1 MNNIKERIKIFSG
14 AKLKY
19 IAFASMLIDHFNKAI
34 IYPNLDG
41 GMLNRISDLFDIL
54 GRIAFPIFIFL
65 LIEGYFHTRN
75 KWKYLGTLLLFGI
88 ISEVPFDMCT
98 SAVFFEPNWNNIMF
112 TLSFVLAIIW
122 VIDVLKEK
130 LNKPLWYVISILI
143 VAVMCFIAMN
153 LGLDY
158 EHHAVL
164 IGYFM
169 YLFHDKYIYS
179 IPFCYAS
186 MFKEPWALLGFGLN
200 LTYNGERG
208 RQNKLFNYLFYPVHL
223 LILGIIRMTLHI

>member
-1 MNNIKERIKIFSG
+1 M
-14 AKLKY
+14 
-19 IAFASMLIDHFNKAI
+19 
-34 IYPNLDG
+34 
-41 GMLNRISDLFDIL
+41 
-54 GRIAFPIFIFL
+54 
-65 LIEGYFHTRN
+65 
-75 KWKYLGTLLLFGI
+75 
-88 ISEVPFDMCT
+88 
-98 SAVFFEPNWNNIMF
+98 
-112 TLSFVLAIIW
+112 
-122 VIDVLKEK
+122 IDVLKEK
-130 LNKPLWYVISILI
+130 LNKPLWYVVSILI
-143 VAVMCFIAMN
+143 IAVMCFVAMN

-208 RQNKLFNYLFYPVHL
+208 RQNKLFNYFFYPVHL

>member
-19 IAFASMLIDHFNKAI
+19 IAFVSMLIDHFNKAI

-41 GMLNRISDLFDIL
+41 GLFNRISDLFDIL

-98 SAVFFEPNWNNIMF
+98 SAVFFEPNWNNIML

-122 VIDVLKEK
+122 IIDVLKEK

-169 YLFHDKYIYS
+169 YIFHDKYIYS
-179 IPFCYAS
+179 IHFV
-186 MFKEPWALLGFGLN
+186 M
-200 LTYNGERG
+200 
-208 RQNKLFNYLFYPVHL
+208 RQCLRNHGHYSDLV
-223 LILGIIRMTLHI
+223 

>member
-41 GMLNRISDLFDIL
+41 GLFNRISDLFDIL

-98 SAVFFEPNWNNIMF
+98 SAVLFEPNWNNIIF

-130 LNKPLWYVISILI
+130 LNKPLWYVVSILI
-143 VAVMCFIAMN
+143 VAVMCFVAMN

-169 YLFHDKYIYS
+169 YIFERNIS
-179 IPFCYAS
+179 ILYHFV
-186 MFKEPWALLGFGLN
+186 M
-200 LTYNGERG
+200 
-208 RQNKLFNYLFYPVHL
+208 RQCLRNPGHYLDLV
-223 LILGIIRMTLHI
+223 

>member
-41 GMLNRISDLFDIL
+41 RLFNRISDLFDIL

-122 VIDVLKEK
+122 IIDVLKEK
-130 LNKPLWYVISILI
+130 LNKPLWYVVSILI
-143 VAVMCFIAMN
+143 VTVMCFVAMN

-169 YLFHDKYIYS
+169 YIFMVNIS
-179 IPFCYAS
+179 ILYHLV
-186 MFKEPWALLGFGLN
+186 M
-200 LTYNGERG
+200 
-208 RQNKLFNYLFYPVHL
+208 RQCLRNPGHYLDLV
-223 LILGIIRMTLHI
+223 

>member
-75 KWKYLGTLLLFGI
+75 KYKYLGTLLLFGI

-122 VIDVLKEK
+122 IIDVLKEK
-130 LNKPLWYVISILI
+130 LNKPLWYVVSILI
-143 VAVMCFIAMN
+143 VAVMCFVAMN

-169 YLFHDKYIYS
+169 YIFYLNIS
-179 IPFCYAS
+179 ILYHFVMLQCLRNP
-186 MFKEPWALLGFGLN
+186 GH
-200 LTYNGERG
+200 
-208 RQNKLFNYLFYPVHL
+208 YLDLV
-223 LILGIIRMTLHI
+223 

>member
-41 GMLNRISDLFDIL
+41 GLFNRISDLFDIL

-75 KWKYLGTLLLFGI
+75 KWEYLGTLLLFGI

-130 LNKPLWYVISILI
+130 VNKPLWYVISILI
-143 VAVMCFIAMN
+143 VAVMCFVAMN

-169 YLFHDKYIYS
+169 INISILYHFVMRQCLRNPGHYLD
-179 IPFCYAS
+179 
-186 MFKEPWALLGFGLN
+186 L
-200 LTYNGERG
+200 
-208 RQNKLFNYLFYPVHL
+208 V
-223 LILGIIRMTLHI
+223 

>member
-1 MNNIKERIKIFSG
+1 
-14 AKLKY
+14 
-19 IAFASMLIDHFNKAI
+19 MLIDHFNKAI

-41 GMLNRISDLFDIL
+41 GLFNRISDLFDIL

-112 TLSFVLAIIW
+112 TLSFVLTIIW
-122 VIDVLKEK
+122 VIDVLKKK
-130 LNKPLWYVISILI
+130 LNKPLWYVVSILI
-143 VAVMCFIAMN
+143 VAVMCFVAMN

-164 IGYFM
+164 I
-169 YLFHDKYIYS
+169 LS
-179 IPFCYAS
+179 
-186 MFKEPWALLGFGLN
+186 
-200 LTYNGERG
+200 
-208 RQNKLFNYLFYPVHL
+208 
-223 LILGIIRMTLHI
+223 LIHI

>member
-19 IAFASMLIDHFNKAI
+19 IAFVSMLIDHFNKAI

-41 GMLNRISDLFDIL
+41 GLFNRISDLFDIL

-98 SAVFFEPNWNNIMF
+98 SAVFFEPNWNNIML

-122 VIDVLKEK
+122 IIDVLKEK

-153 LGLDY
+153 LGL
-158 EHHAVL
+158 EL
-164 IGYFM
+164 
-169 YLFHDKYIYS
+169 
-179 IPFCYAS
+179 
-186 MFKEPWALLGFGLN
+186 
-200 LTYNGERG
+200 
-208 RQNKLFNYLFYPVHL
+208 
-223 LILGIIRMTLHI
+223 

>member
-1 MNNIKERIKIFSG
+1 MNNIKERIRIFSG

-34 IYPNLDG
+34 IYPNLDDG
-41 GMLNRISDLFDIL
+41 ILNRISDLFDIL

-75 KWKYLGTLLLFGI
+75 KYKYLGTLLLFGI

-122 VIDVLKEK
+122 IIDVLKEK
-130 LNKPLWYVISILI
+130 LNKPLWYVVSILI
-143 VAVMCFIAMN
+143 VAVMCFVAMN

-169 YLFHDKYIYS
+169 YIFHDKYIY
-179 IPFCYAS
+179 
-186 MFKEPWALLGFGLN
+186 
-200 LTYNGERG
+200 
-208 RQNKLFNYLFYPVHL
+208 
-223 LILGIIRMTLHI
+223 

>member
-169 YLFHDKYIYS
+169 INISILYHFVMRQCLRNPGHYLD
-179 IPFCYAS
+179 
-186 MFKEPWALLGFGLN
+186 L
-200 LTYNGERG
+200 
-208 RQNKLFNYLFYPVHL
+208 V
-223 LILGIIRMTLHI
+223 

>member
-1 MNNIKERIKIFSG
+1 MNNINKKIKIFSG
-14 AKLKY
+14 AQLKY
-19 IAFASMLIDHFNKAI
+19 IAFASMLIDHLNKTL

-41 GMLNRISDLFDIL
+41 GMLNRVSDLFDIL

-65 LIEGYFHTRN
+65 LVEGYFHTRN

-88 ISEVPFDMCT
+88 ISEIPFDMCT

-122 VIDVLKEK
+122 FIDVLKRK
-130 LNKPLWYVISILI
+130 LNKPLWYFVSFLI
-143 VAVMCFIAMN
+143 VGIMCFVAMN
-153 LGLDY
+153 AGLDY

-164 IGYFM
+164 IGYF
-169 YLFHDKYIYS
+169 YYIFHDRQALA
-179 IPFCYAS
+179 IPFSYLS
-186 MFKEPWALLGFGLN
+186 MFKEPWALLGFGLT

-208 RQNKLFNYLFYPVHL
+208 KQNKWFNYLFYPVHL
-223 LILGIIRMTLHI
+223 LILGIIRMCLKI

>member
-19 IAFASMLIDHFNKAI
+19 IAFVSMLIDHFNKAI

-41 GMLNRISDLFDIL
+41 GLFNRISDLFDIL

-88 ISEVPFDMCT
+88 ISEVPFDMFT
-98 SAVFFEPNWNNIMF
+98 SAVFFEPNWNNIML

-122 VIDVLKEK
+122 IIDVLKEK

-164 IGYFM
+164 IGYFI
-169 YLFHDKYIYS
+169 YIYFMINIS
-179 IPFCYAS
+179 ILYHFV
-186 MFKEPWALLGFGLN
+186 M
-200 LTYNGERG
+200 
-208 RQNKLFNYLFYPVHL
+208 RQCLRNHGHYSDLV
-223 LILGIIRMTLHI
+223 

>member
-122 VIDVLKEK
+122 IIDVLKEK
-130 LNKPLWYVISILI
+130 LNKPLWYVVSILI
-143 VAVMCFIAMN
+143 VAVMCFVAMN

-169 YLFHDKYIYS
+169 YI
-179 IPFCYAS
+179 
-186 MFKEPWALLGFGLN
+186 FKE
-200 LTYNGERG
+200 
-208 RQNKLFNYLFYPVHL
+208 KLVDCLEKC
-223 LILGIIRMTLHI
+223 LIYGHIRRFAD